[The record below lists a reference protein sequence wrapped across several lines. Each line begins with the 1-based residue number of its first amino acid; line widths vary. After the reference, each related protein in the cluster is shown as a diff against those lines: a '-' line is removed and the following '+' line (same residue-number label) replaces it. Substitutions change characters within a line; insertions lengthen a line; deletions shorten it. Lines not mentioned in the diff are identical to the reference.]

1 MKTRSQFSASLVMSG
16 TSLTNPFIV
25 PDKNRLYYLTSGASV
40 PMAIEMDVLRAEAA
54 GMAAKSDF
62 IGRLQRGEPKRF
74 IDPIKKKILKTMETC
89 NNNVNRERQ
98 SFVPIPD
105 TYFLLIVAFL
115 VTAITFTL

>member
-1 MKTRSQFSASLVMSG
+1 
-16 TSLTNPFIV
+16 
-25 PDKNRLYYLTSGASV
+25 
-40 PMAIEMDVLRAEAA
+40 MAIEMDVLRAEAA